1 MQDSDLMTSF
11 KDRIAI
17 VTGGASGI
25 GRGLC
30 EELGRLDA
38 VVIVADLD
46 DHGAQLVA
54 SSITTAGGRAS
65 SAHLDVRRVE
75 QVQKLVEVTV
85 EEHQRLDYMFNNA
98 GIGFWGEVRDMS
110 LEQWHQ
116 LIDVNLWGVVYGST
130 TAYALMVKQGF
141 GHIVNT
147 ASLAGLVPVPTA
159 TPYAVAK
166 HGVVGFSI
174 SLREEAA
181 DLGVKVTVVCP
192 GQVRTS
198 FYNSL
203 TLTDVHQ
210 NGPQLPLRAVDGKQ
224 AAQIILKGVTRNKRI
239 IIFPLRA
246 RLTWMKFRFLPMLI
260 ARINRKM
267 VRNLRA
273 SRPESG

>member
-1 MQDSDLMTSF
+1 MTTF
-11 KDRIAI
+11 KDRVAI

-30 EELGRLDA
+30 EELGRLGA

-54 SSITTAGGRAS
+54 STITAAGGRAS
-65 SAHLDVRRVE
+65 SAHVDVSRAE
-75 QVQKLVEVTV
+75 QVQKLVEIAAA
-85 EEHQRLDYMFNNA
+85 EHRRLDYMLNNA

-130 TAYALMVKQGF
+130 AAYSVMIKQGF

-147 ASLAGLVPVPTA
+147 ASLAGLVSVSTA
-159 TPYAVAK
+159 TPYAAAK

-181 DLGVKVTVVCP
+181 DLGVKITVVCP
-192 GQVRTS
+192 GQVRTP
-198 FYNSL
+198 FHDSL
-203 TLTDVHQ
+203 TLANVHR
-210 NGPQLPLRAVDGKQ
+210 NGPQSPSGAVDGRQ
-224 AAQIILKGVTRNKRI
+224 AARIILKGVTRNKRI
-239 IIFPLRA
+239 IVFPLRA
-246 RLTWMKFRFLPMLI
+246 RLTWIKYRFLPALI

-273 SRPESG
+273 SRPESR